1 MNYFTLEREDR
12 CLEGIVLYDKNGEI
26 AFEDVMNMSFVDIS
40 KNDERIQEF
49 ICAVMEAT
57 NDFFG
62 EGDEDTV
69 VTLVNP
75 EGIFIWGIAMSP
87 KEGDIEYDFI
97 DWQKDGHL
105 FRYEKV
111 YEDFLEEPIDK
122 LN

>member
-1 MNYFTLEREDR
+1 
-12 CLEGIVLYDKNGEI
+12 
-26 AFEDVMNMSFVDIS
+26 
-40 KNDERIQEF
+40 
-49 ICAVMEAT
+49 
-57 NDFFG
+57 
-62 EGDEDTV
+62 
-69 VTLVNP
+69 
-75 EGIFIWGIAMSP
+75 MSP